1 MKRIAIFG
9 VHLSYWTIY
18 LLVTAILFTV
28 IIASIERHTGIHNSI
43 EQNAKIIDNGVLA
56 WKNIFFYNNF
66 LAAPI
71 GFYLFYFVLF
81 SKINNRKKW
90 YQIVFYGI
98 ILVLISSIIT
108 TLAFIFFKKA
118 RNLDI
123 NILLPFFILMTSI
136 VALSH
141 GCLGLFMRSFFNW
154 FNLRKEKE
162 QLTKQNHLIEM
173 ELVKAQLNPHFLF
186 NSLNNIDVLIYKDQD
201 QASAYLNKLS
211 DIMRYMLFETKTEL
225 ISFGTE
231 YHFIEKYIA
240 LHQLRASN
248 SDYVLLTN
256 EIENQNGNVASLV
269 FMPFIENAFKYSSSY
284 KDGNAIQIQFQQ
296 KENQLYFSCKNR
308 ITKDNEVFSTSNG
321 LGNELLKKRLDL
333 IYKEH
338 YTLNL
343 QEENGYF
350 CVALTIPYEA
360 N

>member
-9 VHLSYWTIY
+9 VHFGYWAIY
-18 LLVTAILFTV
+18 FLFTALFFLILSSTGTPETQKESGRLFQLFWVANV
-28 IIASIERHTGIHNSI
+28 IPSLLGFYIFHYLVFYKIKNSI
-43 EQNAKIIDNGVLA
+43 
-56 WKNIFFYNNF
+56 
-66 LAAPI
+66 
-71 GFYLFYFVLF
+71 
-81 SKINNRKKW
+81 KW
-90 YQIVFYGI
+90 YKI
-98 ILVLISSIIT
+98 VLISFGYCILIGSISTLIFRFT
-108 TLAFIFFKKA
+108 TVYKFNINHSFELEVIIFY
-118 RNLDI
+118 
-123 NILLPFFILMTSI
+123 MSI
-136 VALSH
+136 SSSVSLIH
-141 GCLGLFMRSFFNW
+141 GILGLFMRAFFDW

-211 DIMRYMLFETKTEL
+211 DIMRYMLFEAKTEL
-225 ISFGTE
+225 ISFETE

-248 SDYVLLTN
+248 SEYVLLTN

-308 ITKDNEVFSTSNG
+308 ITKDNEVFSISNG
-321 LGNELLKKRLDL
+321 LGNELLKKRLYL

>member
-9 VHLSYWTIY
+9 IHLSYWTIY

-28 IIASIERHTGIHNSI
+28 IIASIERHTGINNSI

-66 LAAPI
+66 LAAPL

-81 SKINNRKKW
+81 SKINKRKKW
-90 YQIVFYGI
+90 YQILFYGI

-108 TLAFIFFKKA
+108 TLAFIFLKKA

-186 NSLNNIDVLIYKDQD
+186 NSLNNIDVLIYKDQEK
-201 QASAYLNKLS
+201 ASDFLNRLS
-211 DIMRYMLFETKTEL
+211 DIMRYMLFDAKTEKVR
-225 ISFGTE
+225 FETE
-231 YHFIEKYIA
+231 FHFIEKYVS

-248 SDYVLLTN
+248 SDYVT
-256 EIENQNGNVASLV
+256 IQNKVTHTDVFIASLV
-269 FMPFIENAFKYSSSY
+269 FIPFIENAFKYASSF
-284 KDGNAIQIQFQQ
+284 KTGNAIQIEFIEEHQTLRFI
-296 KENQLYFSCKNR
+296 CKNR
-308 ITKDNEVFSTSNG
+308 IATKSGDLISSNG
-321 LGNELLKKRLDL
+321 LGNQLLKKRLDL
-333 IYKEH
+333 IYKET
-338 YTLNL
+338 YTLNI
-343 QEENGYF
+343 QEENEYF
-350 CVALTIPYEA
+350 CVDLTIPYEA

>member
-9 VHLSYWTIY
+9 VHLGYWSVYFLFSAFFVLILRGPNPTVDTIEDWRNLY
-18 LLVTAILFTV
+18 YGLNLSSSLL
-28 IIASIERHTGIHNSI
+28 
-43 EQNAKIIDNGVLA
+43 
-56 WKNIFFYNNF
+56 
-66 LAAPI
+66 
-71 GFYLFYFVLF
+71 GFYLFYYFLF
-81 SKINNRKKW
+81 NQIKKNKN
-90 YQIVFYGI
+90 IL
-98 ILVLISSIIT
+98 ILVLQTVGFNLVIGFISSFILVLLVLNKQNLLFNQIFDI
-108 TLAFIFFKKA
+108 LKHVFIFPT
-118 RNLDI
+118 
-123 NILLPFFILMTSI
+123 LLSLI
-136 VALSH
+136 H
-141 GCLGLFMRSFFNW
+141 GILGLFMRAFFDW

-201 QASAYLNKLS
+201 QASSYLNKLS
-211 DIMRYMLFETKTEL
+211 DIMRYMLFDAKTEL
-225 ISFGTE
+225 ISFETE
-231 YHFIEKYIA
+231 YHYIEKYIA

-343 QEENGYF
+343 QEDNGYF